1 MFFFYL
7 VVMKLDKL
15 WIVAILNLIFLGAS
29 FILAKEVVDKGQEYD
44 ELMHEH
50 VQILGFKDR
59 LLNQDEWVL
68 LISGKVIKS
77 IDDTVW
83 LEKKKTSE
91 AKLIA
96 AQDSYEEALKTS
108 QLIWYAA
115 AGLLLLTILLYAG
128 GKKLFHAIGATF
140 TTMSLVFLY
149 IGIYAPLIQIHAYDE
164 DLKIPIVIKFDEMA
178 EWGDEYINKSASW
191 LEELS
196 NDYLGYQFDIPE
208 YHPLEFLVDGYQYD
222 HSVVFEG
229 RIYYYFQSKSVDS
242 IIKLLYKD
250 GNNTIAN
257 VILAFS
263 VIIPLFKLLVTTLL
277 LYWEKAR
284 QNKVVTIILTLIGK
298 WSMAD
303 VFVTGVFVAY
313 FSFHSMHMGQI
324 ETESSVLVGFYYFL
338 SYAVV
343 SILASIM
350 LWIAAGKEM
359 KMKLYEAV

>member
-1 MFFFYL
+1 
-7 VVMKLDKL
+7 MKLNKL
-15 WIVAILNLIFLGAS
+15 WIAALFNLIFLGVS
-29 FILAKEVVDKGQEYD
+29 FILAKEVIDKGQEYD
-44 ELMHEH
+44 RLMHEH
-50 VQILGFKDR
+50 VQVLGFKER

-68 LISGKVIKS
+68 LISGKVITS
-77 IDDTVW
+77 VEDTVW

-96 AQDSYEEALKTS
+96 AHENYEEALEKS
-108 QLIWYAA
+108 KWIWYAA
-115 AGLLLLTILLYAG
+115 AGLFLLTILLYAG
-128 GKKLFHAIGATF
+128 GKKLFHAIGASF
-140 TTMSLVFLY
+140 TSMSLVFLY
-149 IGIYAPLIQIHAYDE
+149 IGIFAPLLQIHAYDE

-178 EWGDEYINKSASW
+178 AWADDKINEGASW

-196 NDYLGYQFDIPE
+196 SDYLGYDFDIPE
-208 YHPLEFLVDGYQYD
+208 YNPLSFLVNGYQYD

-250 GNNTIAN
+250 KNDIIAN
-257 VILAFS
+257 IILAFS
-263 VIIPLFKLLVTTLL
+263 VIIPLFKLIMTTLL

-284 QNKVVTIILTLIGK
+284 KNKLITIILTLIGK

-303 VFVTGVFVAY
+303 VFVTAIFIAY

-324 ETESSVLVGFYYFL
+324 ETESSVLLGFYFFL

-350 LWIAAGKEM
+350 LWIAAGREM